1 MPVLREV
8 PFLVGARIALR
19 PLGPADATSDYL
31 RWLNDP
37 AVLRYRAPKAFPTT
51 STQLRSWIASL
62 PDRGDLVLAIRLR
75 RGDRH
80 VGNIALNTIQWPHRC
95 AELSILLG
103 AKDVWGRGLGRE
115 AIGLLTDHA
124 FTAMGLNR
132 VWAESPNPAF
142 NRSVEGLGWTKEGI
156 KREALLVD
164 GAFAD
169 LVCWGL
175 LRAAWRAGAWR
186 HE

>member
-1 MPVLREV
+1 MSELREV
-8 PFLVGARIALR
+8 PFLVGDRIALR
-19 PLGPADATSDYL
+19 PLGPADATADYL
-31 RWLNDP
+31 QWLNDP
-37 AVLRYRAPKAFPTT
+37 DVLRYRAPKAFPTT
-51 STQLRSWIASL
+51 AAQLRSWIASL

-80 VGNIALNTIQWPHRC
+80 VGNIALNTIQWTHRC

-142 NRSVEGLGWTKEGI
+142 NGSVERLGWKKEGV
-156 KREALLVD
+156 KREAILVD
-164 GAFAD
+164 GAQAD
-169 LVCWGL
+169 LACWGL
-175 LRAAWRAGAWR
+175 LRREWRPGSWKR
-186 HE
+186 K